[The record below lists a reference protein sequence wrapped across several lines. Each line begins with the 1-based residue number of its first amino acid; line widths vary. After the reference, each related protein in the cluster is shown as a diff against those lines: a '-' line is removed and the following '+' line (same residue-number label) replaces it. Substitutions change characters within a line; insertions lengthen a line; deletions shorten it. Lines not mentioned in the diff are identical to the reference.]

1 MPSPERSDALP
12 YPGAGLSMHRRVL
25 LLTTALAA
33 IAVAACSIAIYVV
46 TEDAL
51 RAQIV
56 ERVERNA
63 AKLAVSSSTQVS
75 PDVLGFANDGTGP
88 MRVAMITAAGE
99 FIAQDGSAEPFETAD
114 GQMSTVLQPLIR
126 GESAQVSAD
135 TDGYLMCG
143 ITAVGGDI
151 VLVAEPESTM
161 APTLHTLVVWLGV
174 LGGLLILFAAAVG
187 AVAAGIGLRP
197 VERLTRA
204 TRRVAAMGD
213 LTPITVTGKDELAQ
227 LAVGFNAMLR
237 ALDSS
242 RARQSQLVEDA
253 GAELQAPLT
262 ALRTNIELLI
272 TVQASDGAG
281 LDEATQA
288 ALRSDVVDQL
298 DELTG
303 RIHRLVEDAREAAPQ

>member
-1 MPSPERSDALP
+1 MR
-12 YPGAGLSMHRRVL
+12 RRVL

-51 RAQIV
+51 RAQIA

-63 AKLAVSSSTQVS
+63 AKLAVSSSTQMS
-75 PDVLGFANDGTGP
+75 PNALGFANDGTGP

-99 FIAQDGSAEPFETAD
+99 FIAQDGSTEPFLTES
-114 GQMSTVLQPLIR
+114 GQMSTSLQPLVR
-126 GESAQVSAD
+126 GETGQVSTEAD
-135 TDGYLMCG
+135 GFLMCG

-161 APTLHTLVVWLGV
+161 APTMHTLVVWLSA
-174 LGGLLILFAAAVG
+174 LGGLLILLAAAVG
-187 AVAAGIGLRP
+187 AAAAGIGLRP

-204 TRRVAAMGD
+204 TRRVASMGD

-242 RARQSQLVEDA
+242 RARQSQLVVDA

-272 TVQASDGAG
+272 AVQAEGGPG
-281 LDEATQA
+281 LDRATEA
-288 ALRSDVVDQL
+288 ALRTDVLDQL

-303 RIHRLVEDAREAAPQ
+303 RIHRLVEDAREASPQAMSS

>member
-1 MPSPERSDALP
+1 MR
-12 YPGAGLSMHRRVL
+12 RRVV

-51 RAQIV
+51 RAQIA

-75 PDVLGFANDGTGP
+75 PDALGFANDGTGP

-99 FIAQDGSAEPFETAD
+99 FIAQDGSTEPFETAD
-114 GQMSTVLQPLIR
+114 GRMAPSLQPLIR
-126 GESAQVSAD
+126 GETAQVATE

-151 VLVAEPESTM
+151 VLVAEPESSM
-161 APTLHTLVVWLGV
+161 EPTLHKLVVLLGV
-174 LGGLLILFAAAVG
+174 LGGGLILFAAAVG
-187 AVAAGIGLRP
+187 AGAAGIGLRP

-204 TRRVAAMGD
+204 TRRVATMGD

-227 LAVGFNAMLR
+227 LAVGFNTMLR

-242 RARQSQLVEDA
+242 RARQSQLVVDA

-272 TVQASDGAG
+272 SVQASDGGG

-288 ALRSDVVDQL
+288 ALRTDVVDQL

-303 RIHRLVEDAREAAPQ
+303 RIHRLVEDARDAATESISG